1 VDEQSPMAM
10 SQQNYQSNCTLKP
23 KIDVGALSKLRYNQ
37 NFRWMPN
44 EQPAQLLDTS

>member
-44 EQPAQLLDTS
+44 EQPAQLLNKS